1 MKNINLPLFAILLTL
16 YSCTKEEE
24 FIKKD
29 LRIDIESAANNA
41 SISSQAEM
49 EPNELLVKFKKG
61 TSSGSKAKAWG

>member
-1 MKNINLPLFAILLTL
+1 MKNINISLFALILTL
-16 YSCTKEEE
+16 YSCTKEE

-29 LRIDIESAANNA
+29 FTLDLESAANNA

-61 TSSGSKAKAWG
+61 TS

>member
-29 LRIDIESAANNA
+29 LRLDIKSAANNA
-41 SISSQAEM
+41 SISS
-49 EPNELLVKFKKG
+49 
-61 TSSGSKAKAWG
+61 